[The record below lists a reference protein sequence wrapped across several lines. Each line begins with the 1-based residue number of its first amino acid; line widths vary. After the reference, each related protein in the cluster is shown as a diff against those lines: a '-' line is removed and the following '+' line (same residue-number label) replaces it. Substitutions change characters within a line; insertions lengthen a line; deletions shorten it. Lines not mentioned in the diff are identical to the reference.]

1 MDEDAFDIPHNLP
14 GNWFVRT
21 LSPKE
26 AQRRF
31 ASDNDEKVTHMGARA
46 MRWLLSAEESLA
58 IYAQYDMLR

>member
-14 GNWFVRT
+14 GNWFVSM

-26 AQRRF
+26 TQGMTK
-31 ASDNDEKVTHMGARA
+31 SDNDGQVTHMGARA